1 MTKIE
6 PTFVVRKKKSTDSFG
21 WVYAV
26 INYTLSKG
34 EHRRVCFTLKN
45 LSTGKPYRIPISAW
59 NKSSNCC
66 YLKGS
71 VADKELYQSI
81 NTQIKE
87 IDLAVKQIV
96 KECEAKHCTISS
108 SILSEDNVFKIIK
121 HIETFTESP
130 EPKKNNSL
138 VKYWE
143 NFIERAKK
151 GEVNHGGRLYKKT
164 AIVSYQKCLNAFYV
178 FEKEKKHHYTF
189 DEIDKGFYDS
199 YVGYMV
205 EHGKMPNSI
214 GERIKNLKA
223 LMQRSYE
230 EGLHSN
236 LAFRSFVK
244 PEEEV
249 DNVYLTEDELEQLY
263 SYEFTG
269 ANEMLDKYRDLF
281 LVGCFT
287 GLRWEDYKSIKK
299 DDFTTSPKGN
309 PVLVVRAA
317 KTGIRVVIPF
327 IWKHLQD
334 ILEKYDYNLPK
345 VSEQKFNKYIKM
357 ACLSA
362 GINAPVVIT
371 SGKYKKDEP
380 YEKWELVSSH
390 TARRSA
396 CTNMFLRGIPT
407 IAIMKI
413 SGHKKEST
421 FMKYIKVSAEENA
434 DYIAENYADKEDT
447 TSVPDTS
454 PEGQQSGE

>member
-1 MTKIE
+1 MAKIE
-6 PTFVVRKKKSTDSFG
+6 PTFLIRKKKSTDPFG
-21 WVYAV
+21 WVYAQ

-34 EHRRVCFTLKN
+34 EHRRVCFSLKN
-45 LSTGKPYRIPISAW
+45 LSTGRPYKIPISGW
-59 NKSSNCC
+59 NKTANCC
-66 YLKGS
+66 YIKGS

-96 KECEAKHCTISS
+96 KECEARHCSVSS
-108 SILSEDNVFKIIK
+108 SILSEESIYKKIK

-130 EPKKNNSL
+130 EPKKNNLL
-138 VKYWE
+138 VKYWV
-143 NFIERAKK
+143 NFIARAKE
-151 GEVNHGGRLYKKT
+151 GEVNHKGKLYKKT
-164 AIVSYQKCLNAFYV
+164 AITNYQKCLNGFKE
-178 FEKEKKHHYTF
+178 FEKSKKHHYTF
-189 DEIDKGFYDS
+189 DEIDKGFYDT

-205 EHGKMPNSI
+205 DHKKLPNTI

-236 LAFRSFVK
+236 LAFQSFAK
-244 PEEEV
+244 PEQEV
-249 DNVYLTEDELEQLY
+249 DNVYLTETELETLY
-263 SYEFTG
+263 GYQFTD

-281 LVGCFT
+281 LVGCYT

-309 PVLVVRAA
+309 PVLVIRTA
-317 KTGIRVVIPF
+317 KTDTRVVIPF
-327 IWKHLQD
+327 IWKHLAD
-334 ILEKYDYNLPK
+334 ILEKYAYSLPK
-345 VSEQKFNKYIKM
+345 VSEQKFNQNIKL
-357 ACLSA
+357 ACLNA
-362 GINAPVVIT
+362 GINAAVVIT
-371 SGKYKKDEP
+371 SGKKARKEP

-390 TARRSA
+390 TARRTA

-434 DYIAENYADKEDT
+434 DYIVENYGEKDPTPEPQTA
-447 TSVPDTS
+447 
-454 PEGQQSGE
+454 PEGQGNAK

>member
-1 MTKIE
+1 MSTIE
-6 PTFVVRKKKSTDSFG
+6 PTFAVRKKKSTDTTG
-21 WVYAV
+21 WVCTF
-26 INYTLSKG
+26 INYTLKKGDSKK
-34 EHRRVCFTLKN
+34 VCFTMKDLT
-45 LSTGKPYRIPISAW
+45 TGKPYRIPVSVWDKKNNRCFI
-59 NKSSNCC
+59 
-66 YLKGS
+66 KGS
-71 VADKELYQSI
+71 VAEKELYQSI
-81 NTQIKE
+81 NIQIKE
-87 IDLAVKQIV
+87 IEVAVKQIV
-96 KECEAKHCTISS
+96 EECDAKHCSVSS
-108 SILSEDNVFKIIK
+108 AILSEESVYQKIK

-130 EPKKNNSL
+130 EPKKNNLL

-143 NFIERAKK
+143 NFIARAKR
-151 GEVNHGGRLYKKT
+151 GEVNHHGKPYKKT
-164 AIVSYQKCLNAFYV
+164 AIVSYQKCLNAFRE
-178 FEKEKKHHYTF
+178 FEKDKKHHYTL

-199 YVGYMV
+199 YVAYMV
-205 EHGKMPNSI
+205 EHGKMQNTI

-223 LMQRSYE
+223 LMHRSYE

-236 LAFRSFVK
+236 LAFKSFTK
-244 PEEEV
+244 PEQEV
-249 DNVYLTEDELEQLY
+249 DNVYLTEAELEILY
-263 SYEFTG
+263 GHQFSEG
-269 ANEMLDKYRDLF
+269 NEMLDKYRDLF
-281 LVGCFT
+281 LVGCYT

-362 GINAPVVIT
+362 GINAPIVIT
-371 SGKYKKDEP
+371 SGKYLREEP

-434 DYIAENYADKEDT
+434 DYIAENYAEKDPIPET
-447 TSVPDTS
+447 GTA
-454 PEGQQSGE
+454 PEGQATAK